1 MLPYITI
8 CYIDSM
14 LAIGG
19 QIPDSPPPQQVVW
32 QIRLTA
38 QKIQWFLWSATFLKQ
53 NIYIT
58 IM

>member
-1 MLPYITI
+1 MLTYITI

-38 QKIQWFLWSATFLKQ
+38 QKIQWFLWSATCS
-53 NIYIT
+53 
-58 IM
+58 